1 VDFIMGDIMRVV
13 NVVVARRTAAAIA
26 LGTALAACSRSE
38 NKTTDSAAGNVGT
51 AAATVDTGMSNAA
64 TPIAGGT
71 AQITPTDA
79 KSVEHA
85 TEYKLTDDNFRQFIA
100 ASDSLV
106 ALRRRDPA
114 VREMFDKQVS
124 DAGVNT
130 ATSTMNAGR
139 KRLEDNTAI
148 NNAIASTGMS
158 AKDYFVAAIAVAQ
171 AERFM
176 SNPKAAPPTPALPA
190 NAEFLRR
197 HQAELSALRTLERS
211 AGGAAT
217 PMNTEAPSTETNA
230 PAKP

>member
-1 VDFIMGDIMRVV
+1 MGDNMRVV
-13 NVVVARRTAAAIA
+13 NVVFARQTAAAIA
-26 LGTALAACSRSE
+26 LSAAVAACSRSE
-38 NKTTDSAAGNVGT
+38 NKTTDSAAGNVGAAGT
-51 AAATVDTGMSNAA
+51 AIDTGMSNAA
-64 TPIAGGT
+64 TPMAGGT
-71 AQITPTDA
+71 AQITPTDE

-85 TEYKLTDDNFRQFIA
+85 TEYKLTDANFRQFIA

-139 KRLEDNTAI
+139 KRLEDNPAI

-158 AKDYFVAAIAVAQ
+158 SKDYFVAAIAVAQ

-176 SNPKAAPPTPALPA
+176 ANPKAAPPTPALPA
-190 NAEFLRR
+190 NAEFL
-197 HQAELSALRTLERS
+197 HQHKAELTELRTLERG
-211 AGGAAT
+211 AGGSAT
-217 PMNTEAPSTETNA
+217 PVTTEAPATEAST

>member
-1 VDFIMGDIMRVV
+1 VDFILGDSMRVV
-13 NVVVARRTAAAIA
+13 NVEVARRTAAVVA
-26 LGTALAACSRSE
+26 LGAALGACSRSE
-38 NKTTDSAAGNVGT
+38 NKTTDSAAGNVAA
-51 AAATVDTGMSNAA
+51 AAATVDTGLSNAA
-64 TPIAGGT
+64 TPMAGGT

-85 TEYKLTDDNFRQFIA
+85 TEYKLTDDNFRKFIA

-114 VREMFDKQVS
+114 VRELFDKQVS

-139 KRLEDNTAI
+139 KRLEDNAAI
-148 NNAIASTGMS
+148 NNVIASTGMS

-176 SNPKAAPPTPALPA
+176 ANPKAAPPTPALPG
-190 NAEFLRR
+190 NAEFLQQHR
-197 HQAELSALRTLERS
+197 AELTALRTLERN
-211 AGGAAT
+211 AGGSAT
-217 PMNTEAPSTETNA
+217 PVSTEAPTTESGA

>member
-1 VDFIMGDIMRVV
+1 MRVG

-26 LGTALAACSRSE
+26 MSATLAACSRSE

-51 AAATVDTGMSNAA
+51 AAGAIDTGMSNTA
-64 TPIAGGT
+64 TPMAGGT

-85 TEYKLTDDNFRQFIA
+85 TEYKLTDENFRQFIA

-139 KRLEDNTAI
+139 KRLEDNASI
-148 NNAIASTGMS
+148 NNAITSTGMS

-176 SNPKAAPPTPALPA
+176 ANPKAAPPTPTLPA
-190 NAEFLRR
+190 NAEFLRQ
-197 HQAELSALRTLERS
+197 HQAELTALRTLERG
-211 AGGAAT
+211 AGRST
-217 PMNTEAPSTETNA
+217 SPVNTEVPATETSP